1 MSKYVILGCDHNMN
15 DCIESWT
22 ISLTEY
28 GHGIFTGDSPVVL
41 KSGPVAEPVES
52 GRRTPNQ

>member
-28 GHGIFTGDSPVVL
+28 GLCVVYEKPDGEMISNGDGAPREIL
-41 KSGPVAEPVES
+41 
-52 GRRTPNQ
+52 

>member
-28 GHGIFTGDSPVVL
+28 GLGIFTGDSTVVL
-41 KSGPVAEPVES
+41 KSCPFGTRGVPFKD
-52 GRRTPNQ
+52 PN